1 MDKIE
6 KKIRELTEGYFVGNE
21 KMYTHV
27 TREHIGRVCRD
38 AGIAEIFPM
47 GDVYIFNNCNKS
59 YTAEKYFLFDD
70 CETALILA
78 WHLFPS
84 NRHWHISLTHGS
96 TQSCGAGHGDID
108 FDAMPRKY
116 SGMADAIGLITLFS
130 RYHLANIS
138 PDMDSMEPMYAAANG
153 HYWYGGTTYQERD
166 NGALASTLAIS
177 PEEAAN
183 IPDGMNKEEFTAYIE
198 RYREMWKADYERI
211 CELWQKFG
219 TYTNME
225 ADNARNA

>member
-1 MDKIE
+1 
-6 KKIRELTEGYFVGNE
+6 
-21 KMYTHV
+21 
-27 TREHIGRVCRD
+27 
-38 AGIAEIFPM
+38 
-47 GDVYIFNNCNKS
+47 
-59 YTAEKYFLFDD
+59 
-70 CETALILA
+70 
-78 WHLFPS
+78 
-84 NRHWHISLTHGS
+84 
-96 TQSCGAGHGDID
+96 
-108 FDAMPRKY
+108 MPHKY
-116 SGMADAIGLITLFS
+116 SGMADAVELITLFD

-138 PDMDSMEPMYAAANG
+138 PDMNSMEPMYAAANG

-166 NGALASTLAIS
+166 NNTLASTLAIS

-183 IPDGMNKEEFTAYIE
+183 IPDGMNGEKFAAYIE